1 VGAVVTPMAGAAG
14 RPDALDVALCAPGSA
29 LGFQPLESE
38 KPSRGRSQLIAH
50 DAASGRELW
59 TLRLR
64 QPDFGCA
71 TAADGVVFTATFD
84 GKVYAVGAEDGRVL
98 WSASLRAGVN
108 ACPALAAGTL
118 LVGAGVPTGR
128 GARLE
133 LTAFRVGYPGSLTVR

>member
-38 KPSRGRSQLIAH
+38 KPSRGRSQLIAL
-50 DAASGRELW
+50 DAPSGRELW
-59 TLRLR
+59 TLRLP

-84 GKVYAVGAEDGRVL
+84 GKVYGVDAHDGRVL
-98 WSASLRAGVN
+98 WRASLRAGVN
-108 ACPALAAGTL
+108 ACPALASRTL
-118 LVGAGVPTGR
+118 LVGAGVATSSR
-128 GARLE
+128 SQLE
-133 LTAFRVGYPGSLTVR
+133 LTAFRVR